1 MSKAILRFEKL
12 KSLSAV
18 VSFERHGKD
27 RSRLANR
34 SHPEREQ
41 YNREYIP
48 KIYEGMTMTERWKEC
63 VGDATIRS
71 NAVYAIEAVLAFSP
85 EQEAFIRKNREAWM
99 KANARWLSSTFEGS
113 RNVISLRAY
122 EDEKTLHAH
131 ALIIPMHDGKLNCKH
146 FLNGKRCLSE
156 LQTSYANAMKE
167 FGLERGT
174 CWMDHPEELTRRHEH
189 QKKYWYEKEREDIQ
203 WVKENYG
210 DSFAFG
216 R

>member
-18 VSFERHGKD
+18 SSFERHGKD
-27 RSRLANR
+27 RSRLSNR
-34 SHPEREQ
+34 SHPEREDF
-41 YNREYIP
+41 NREYIP
-48 KIYEGMTMTERWKEC
+48 KIYEGKTIVERWREC
-63 VGDATIRS
+63 VGDATVRS

-85 EQEAFIRKNREAWM
+85 ECETYIRQNREAWM
-99 KANARWLSSTFEGS
+99 KANAMWLSSTFEGS
-113 RNVISLRAY
+113 KNVISLRVD

-131 ALIIPMHDGKLNCKH
+131 ALIVPMHNSKLNCKH
-146 FLNGKRCLSE
+146 YLNGKRCLSE
-156 LQTSYANAMKE
+156 LQTSYANAMKD
-167 FGLERGT
+167 FGLKRGT

-189 QKKYWYEKEREDIQ
+189 QKKYWHDKELQDIK

-210 DSFAFG
+210 DSFAFD

>member
-27 RSRLANR
+27 RSRLSNR
-34 SHPEREQ
+34 SHPEREGL
-41 YNREYIP
+41 NREFIP
-48 KIYEGMTMTERWKEC
+48 KIYEGKTMVERWREC
-63 VGDATIRS
+63 VGDATVRS
-71 NAVYAIEAVLAFSP
+71 NAVFAIEAVMAFSP
-85 EQEAFIRKNREAWM
+85 ECEAYIRQNREAWI

-113 RNVISLRAY
+113 KNVISLRVD

-131 ALIIPMHDGKLNCKH
+131 ALIVPMHDGKLNCKH
-146 FLNGKRCLSE
+146 FLNGKKCLSE

-167 FGLERGT
+167 FGLDRGT

-189 QKKYWYEKEREDIQ
+189 QKKYWHDKELQDSK

-210 DSFAFG
+210 DSFAFD

>member
-18 VSFERHGKD
+18 SSFERHGKD

-34 SHPEREQ
+34 SHPEREEF
-41 YNREYIP
+41 NREYIP
-48 KIYEGMTMTERWKEC
+48 RIYENKTMVERWREC

-85 EQEAFIRKNREAWM
+85 EQESFIRQNRESWI
-99 KANARWLSSTFEGS
+99 KANAKWLSSAFNGS
-113 RNVISLRAY
+113 RNVISLRVD

-131 ALIIPMHDGKLNCKH
+131 ALIVPMYDGKLNCKH
-146 FLNGKRCLSE
+146 FLNGKRCLIE

-189 QKKYWYEKEREDIQ
+189 QKKYWYEKEREDIK

-210 DSFAFG
+210 DSFTFD

>member
-18 VSFERHGKD
+18 CSFERHGKD

-34 SHPEREQ
+34 SHPEREDL
-41 YNREYIP
+41 NREYIP
-48 KIYEGMTMTERWKEC
+48 KIYEGKTMVDRWRER
-63 VGDATIRS
+63 VGEATVRS
-71 NAVYAIEAVLAFSP
+71 NAVYAIEVVLAFSP
-85 EQEAFIRKNREAWM
+85 ESESFIRQNREAWI
-99 KANARWLSSTFEGS
+99 KANAKWLSSTFES
-113 RNVISLRAY
+113 SKNVLSLRVD

-146 FLNGKRCLSE
+146 YLNGKRCLSE

-189 QKKYWYEKEREDIQ
+189 QKKYWYEKERDDIK

-210 DSFAFG
+210 DSFDL
-216 R
+216 

>member
-18 VSFERHGKD
+18 SSFERHGKD
-27 RSRLANR
+27 RARLVNR

-48 KIYEGMTMTERWKEC
+48 KVYEGKTMVERWREC
-63 VGDATIRS
+63 VGDATVRS

-85 EQEAFIRKNREAWM
+85 EQESFIRQNRESWM
-99 KANARWLSSTFEGS
+99 KVNAKWLSSTFESS
-113 RNVISLRAY
+113 RNIISLRVD

-146 FLNGKRCLSE
+146 YLNGKRCLSE

-167 FGLERGT
+167 FGLDRGT
-174 CWMDHPEELTRRHEH
+174 CWLDHPEEPTRRHVD
-189 QKKYWYEKEREDIQ
+189 QKKYWHDKELEDIK

-210 DSFAFG
+210 DSFAFD

>member
-18 VSFERHGKD
+18 SSFERHGKD
-27 RSRLANR
+27 RTRLVNR

-48 KIYEGMTMTERWKEC
+48 KVYEGKTMVERWREC
-63 VGDATIRS
+63 VGDATVRS

-85 EQEAFIRKNREAWM
+85 EQESFIRQNRESWM
-99 KANARWLSSTFEGS
+99 KVNAKWLSSTFESS
-113 RNVISLRAY
+113 RNIISLRVD

-146 FLNGKRCLSE
+146 YLNGKRCLSE

-167 FGLERGT
+167 FGLDRGT
-174 CWMDHPEELTRRHEH
+174 CWLDHPEEPTRRHVD
-189 QKKYWYEKEREDIQ
+189 QKKYWHDKELEDIK

-210 DSFAFG
+210 DSFAFD